1 MQGAIEAFEGA
12 VARDPGFARAYAEL
26 AQAYSILPMFDPGSS
41 AEVVQKALFAAQR
54 ALALDSTLSSAHA
67 AMGSIYNREWRWREA
82 RSALERARTLD
93 SSDVA
98 AAQWLAENYLA
109 SGDARRAAALLT
121 EVTRREPRASMP
133 LARLAVAQSV
143 SGQRDL
149 AIETARRAVAL
160 DSTAP
165 GPRVV
170 LASALVNAGRA
181 AEAVRELERLSPAE
195 RESPL
200 VQGTLGYAYAR
211 AGRQAEALAITAL
224 LEARSQ
230 RSGTYPALAKVYL
243 GLGETDKALDALTWA
258 TAARDEFFTSE
269 SLASPVF
276 DSVRADPRFARV
288 IDIIGLDSAA
298 LTRAR

>member
-1 MQGAIEAFEGA
+1 
-12 VARDPGFARAYAEL
+12 
-26 AQAYSILPMFDPGSS
+26 
-41 AEVVQKALFAAQR
+41 
-54 ALALDSTLSSAHA
+54 
-67 AMGSIYNREWRWREA
+67 
-82 RSALERARTLD
+82 
-93 SSDVA
+93 
-98 AAQWLAENYLA
+98 
-109 SGDARRAAALLT
+109 
-121 EVTRREPRASMP
+121 MP

-143 SGQRDL
+143 AGQRDL

-170 LASALVNAGRA
+170 LASALVNAGRP

-211 AGRQAEALAITAL
+211 AGRQAEARAITTS

-276 DSVRADPRFARV
+276 DSVRSDPRFARV
-288 IDIIGLDSAA
+288 IDIVGLDSAA